1 MAGVRMTG
9 LASGLDTESLVKQL
23 SDAYQTKVDNAKK
36 KQTKAE
42 WKKEAWAS
50 LNTKLMDF
58 YKGAL
63 NTFKSAGTYNSKLV
77 NGTLNGV
84 KVTAN
89 SKAVSGNHK
98 IQVKSTANAQMWTGH
113 KINTG
118 TYTASSYTA
127 ITDTS
132 KKISELY
139 DKNGYSIQ
147 NALNGSSFTVQNAE
161 DGSKV
166 DVNINIDENTTVDD
180 LLQDINT
187 QLDGTGLKASM
198 TQGRLTFTNE
208 TATETTD
215 PATGTATYSGGR
227 SLMITAAN
235 ETSAKALGLTYDAS
249 GKGMTVKSKSEISGN
264 EVNTVS
270 GSAFAYDKQVTADS
284 KVTGSSKLVDLGIAQ
299 GTSIKVNGTE
309 IVVDRAT
316 TMDSLASAMAK
327 TGINASYDTN
337 QGRFY
342 LSSKNTGVENAF
354 TVEADD
360 ATLAA
365 LGLNLTDGEAGK
377 IDASD
382 ASLVYNGVEYT
393 QATNSFNINGLT
405 MDVSSVGGEQ
415 AFSVDTDVDGI
426 YDKVKSFVKEYNT
439 LITEMNKLY
448 DASSSR
454 GYEPLTSDEKDAMTD
469 EDIKNWENKIKGSL
483 LRRDSTISTLL
494 TSMRTTLNKSVEVTN
509 SDGTTSRYA
518 LSSFGIVTSDYTE
531 KGQLHIQGDAD
542 DSDFAGLDDK
552 LKAAISDNPEALM
565 KTLTTLGDEIYKN
578 FQSSMKRVVGVRSSL
593 TFYNDLEMDD
603 DIKSY
608 KEDVTSLQKKLQDE
622 QDKYYKQFSSMD
634 TALTKLQSQQT
645 YISQLFGG
653 S

>member
-63 NTFKSAGTYNSKLV
+63 NTFKSAGTYNSKQV
-77 NGTLNGV
+77 NGTLSGV

-89 SKAVSGNHK
+89 AKAVSGNHK

-113 KINTG
+113 KINKG

-147 NALNGSSFTVQNAE
+147 NALNGSSFTVQNTE

-180 LLQDINT
+180 LLRDINT
-187 QLDGTGLKASM
+187 QLNGTGLKASM
-198 TQGRLTFTNE
+198 TKGGLTFTNE

-215 PATGTATYSGGR
+215 PATGTATYSGGH
-227 SLMITAAN
+227 SLTITAAN

-270 GSAFAYDKQVTADS
+270 GSAFAYDKQVNADTDI
-284 KVTGSSKLVDLGIAQ
+284 TGGSKLIDLGIAQ

-309 IVVDRAT
+309 IVVDRT
-316 TMDSLASAMAK
+316 TTLDSLASAMAK

-354 TVEADD
+354 TVETDD

-365 LGLNLTDGEAGK
+365 LGLDLADGEAGK

-439 LITEMNKLY
+439 LISEMNKLY

-469 EDIKNWENKIKGSL
+469 EDIKNWEDKIKGSL

-531 KGQLHIQGDAD
+531 KGQLHIQGNAD

-608 KEDVTSLQKKLQDE
+608 KEDVTSLQEKLQDE
-622 QDKYYKQFSSMD
+622 QDKYYKQFSSME

>member
-208 TATETTD
+208 TAAETTD

-284 KVTGSSKLVDLGIAQ
+284 KVNGSSKLVDLGIAQ

-309 IVVDRAT
+309 IVVDRTT

-415 AFSVDTDVDGI
+415 TFSVDTDVDGI

-494 TSMRTTLNKSVEVTN
+494 TSMRITLNKSVEVTN

-531 KGQLHIQGDAD
+531 KGQLHIQGNAD
-542 DSDFAGLDDK
+542 DSDFASLDDK

-622 QDKYYKQFSSMD
+622 QDKYYKQFSSME

>member
-23 SDAYQTKVDNAKK
+23 SEAYQTKVDNAKK

-309 IVVDRAT
+309 IVVDRTT

-531 KGQLHIQGDAD
+531 KGQLHIQGNAD

-622 QDKYYKQFSSMD
+622 QDKYYKQFSSME

>member
-180 LLQDINT
+180 LLQDINI

-309 IVVDRAT
+309 IVVDRTT

-469 EDIKNWENKIKGSL
+469 EDIKKIADTYNAFVEGTLEDEKGFCAVVTTQDIAKQDYIL
-483 LRRDSTISTLL
+483 TPGRYVGIEEQEDDGEPFEEKMGRL
-494 TSMRTTLNKSVEVTN
+494 TSELSELFTKSHELEAQIKERL
-509 SDGTTSRYA
+509 G
-518 LSSFGIVTSDYTE
+518 
-531 KGQLHIQGDAD
+531 
-542 DSDFAGLDDK
+542 
-552 LKAAISDNPEALM
+552 AI
-565 KTLTTLGDEIYKN
+565 GY
-578 FQSSMKRVVGVRSSL
+578 
-593 TFYNDLEMDD
+593 
-603 DIKSY
+603 DI
-608 KEDVTSLQKKLQDE
+608 
-622 QDKYYKQFSSMD
+622 
-634 TALTKLQSQQT
+634 
-645 YISQLFGG
+645 
-653 S
+653 

>member
-132 KKISELY
+132 KKILELY

-309 IVVDRAT
+309 IVVDRTT

-622 QDKYYKQFSSMD
+622 QDKYYKQFSSME

>member
-208 TATETTD
+208 TA
-215 PATGTATYSGGR
+215 ATYSGGR

-309 IVVDRAT
+309 IVVDRTT

-531 KGQLHIQGDAD
+531 KGQLHIQGNAD

-622 QDKYYKQFSSMD
+622 QDKYYKQFSSME

>member
-63 NTFKSAGTYNSKLV
+63 NTFKSAGTYNSKQV
-77 NGTLNGV
+77 NGTLSGV

-113 KINTG
+113 KINKG

-147 NALNGSSFTVQNAE
+147 NALNGSSFTVQNTE

-180 LLQDINT
+180 LLRDINT
-187 QLDGTGLKASM
+187 QLNGTGLKASM
-198 TQGRLTFTNE
+198 TKGGLTFTNE

-270 GSAFAYDKQVTADS
+270 GRAFAYDKQVTADS

-309 IVVDRAT
+309 IVVDRTT

-494 TSMRTTLNKSVEVTN
+494 TNMRTTLNKSVEVTN

-531 KGQLHIQGDAD
+531 KGQLHIQGNAD

-622 QDKYYKQFSSMD
+622 QDKYYKQFSSME

>member
-299 GTSIKVNGTE
+299 GSSIKVNGTE
-309 IVVDRAT
+309 IVVDRTT

-469 EDIKNWENKIKGSL
+469 EDIKNWEDKIKGSL

-531 KGQLHIQGDAD
+531 KGQLHIQGNAD
-542 DSDFAGLDDK
+542 DSDFASLDDK

-578 FQSSMKRVVGVRSSL
+578 FRSSMKRVEGVRSSL

-608 KEDVTSLQKKLQDE
+608 KKDVTSLQEKLQDE
-622 QDKYYKQFSSMD
+622 QDKYYKQFSSME

>member
-147 NALNGSSFTVQNAE
+147 NALNGSSFMVQNAE

-187 QLDGTGLKASM
+187 QLNGTGLKASM

-309 IVVDRAT
+309 IVVDRT
-316 TMDSLASAMAK
+316 TTLDSLASAMAK

-365 LGLNLTDGEAGK
+365 LGLNLADGEAGK

-469 EDIKNWENKIKGSL
+469 EDIKNWEDKIKGSL

-531 KGQLHIQGDAD
+531 KGQLHIQGNAD
-542 DSDFAGLDDK
+542 DSDFASLDDK

-608 KEDVTSLQKKLQDE
+608 KEDVTNLQEKLQDE
-622 QDKYYKQFSSMD
+622 QDKYYKQFSSME

>member
-249 GKGMTVKSKSEISGN
+249 GKGMTVKSKSEINGN

-309 IVVDRAT
+309 IVVDRT
-316 TMDSLASAMAK
+316 TTLDSLAFAMAK

-415 AFSVDTDVDGI
+415 TFSVDTDVDGI

-518 LSSFGIVTSDYTE
+518 LSSFGIVTSD
-531 KGQLHIQGDAD
+531 
-542 DSDFAGLDDK
+542 
-552 LKAAISDNPEALM
+552 
-565 KTLTTLGDEIYKN
+565 
-578 FQSSMKRVVGVRSSL
+578 
-593 TFYNDLEMDD
+593 
-603 DIKSY
+603 
-608 KEDVTSLQKKLQDE
+608 
-622 QDKYYKQFSSMD
+622 
-634 TALTKLQSQQT
+634 
-645 YISQLFGG
+645 
-653 S
+653 

>member
-50 LNTKLMDF
+50 LNSKLMDF

-180 LLQDINT
+180 LLQDINI

-309 IVVDRAT
+309 IVVDRTT

-531 KGQLHIQGDAD
+531 KGQLHIQGNAD

-622 QDKYYKQFSSMD
+622 QDKYYKQFSSME

>member
-284 KVTGSSKLVDLGIAQ
+284 KVTGPSKLVDLGIAQ

-309 IVVDRAT
+309 IVVDRTT

-531 KGQLHIQGDAD
+531 KGQLHIQGNAD

-608 KEDVTSLQKKLQDE
+608 KEDVTSLQEKLQNE
-622 QDKYYKQFSSMD
+622 QDKYYKQFSSME

>member
-161 DGSKV
+161 EGSKV

-309 IVVDRAT
+309 IVVDRTT

-360 ATLAA
+360 AALAA

-531 KGQLHIQGDAD
+531 KGQLHIQGNAD
-542 DSDFAGLDDK
+542 DSDFASLDDK

-608 KEDVTSLQKKLQDE
+608 KEDVTSLQEKLQDE
-622 QDKYYKQFSSMD
+622 QDKYYKQFSSME

>member
-63 NTFKSAGTYNSKLV
+63 NTFKSAGTYNSKQV
-77 NGTLNGV
+77 NGTVSGV

-113 KINTG
+113 KINKG

-147 NALNGSSFTVQNAE
+147 NALNGSSFTVQNTE

-180 LLQDINT
+180 LLRDINT
-187 QLDGTGLKASM
+187 QLNGTGLKASM
-198 TQGRLTFTNE
+198 TKGGLTFTNE

-215 PATGTATYSGGR
+215 PATGTATYSGGH
-227 SLMITAAN
+227 SLTITAAN

-270 GSAFAYDKQVTADS
+270 GSAFAYDKQVNADTDI
-284 KVTGSSKLVDLGIAQ
+284 TGGSKLIDLGIAQ

-309 IVVDRAT
+309 IVVDRT
-316 TMDSLASAMAK
+316 TTLDSLASAMAK

-365 LGLNLTDGEAGK
+365 LGLNLADGEAGK

-439 LITEMNKLY
+439 LISEMNKLY

-469 EDIKNWENKIKGSL
+469 EDIKNWEDKIKGSL

-531 KGQLHIQGDAD
+531 KGQLHIQGNAD
-542 DSDFAGLDDK
+542 DSDFASLDDK

-608 KEDVTSLQKKLQDE
+608 KEDVTSLQEKLQDE
-622 QDKYYKQFSSMD
+622 QDKYYKQFSSME

>member
-249 GKGMTVKSKSEISGN
+249 GKGMTVKSKSEINGN

-309 IVVDRAT
+309 IVVDRT
-316 TMDSLASAMAK
+316 TTLDSLAFAMAK

-415 AFSVDTDVDGI
+415 TFSVDTDVDGI

-531 KGQLHIQGDAD
+531 KGQLHIQGNAD
-542 DSDFAGLDDK
+542 DSDFASLDDK

-622 QDKYYKQFSSMD
+622 QDKYYKQFSSME

>member
-208 TATETTD
+208 TATETTN

-309 IVVDRAT
+309 IVVDRT
-316 TMDSLASAMAK
+316 TTLDSLAFAMAK

-415 AFSVDTDVDGI
+415 TFSVDTDVDGI

-531 KGQLHIQGDAD
+531 KGQLHIQGNAD
-542 DSDFAGLDDK
+542 DSDFASLDDK

-622 QDKYYKQFSSMD
+622 QDKYYKQFSSME